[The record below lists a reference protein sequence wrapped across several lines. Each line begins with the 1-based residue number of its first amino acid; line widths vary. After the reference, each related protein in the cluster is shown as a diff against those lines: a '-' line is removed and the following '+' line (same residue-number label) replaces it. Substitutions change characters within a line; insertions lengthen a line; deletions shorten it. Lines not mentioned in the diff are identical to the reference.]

1 LAVWRPALVTLAIF
15 LASALL
21 SACSGQEV
29 TGTLGSPVTAGD
41 YVLTATDFENPGQPP
56 DRFTNPKPGNRF
68 VKVNVGIDNTGQ
80 QHLPIAANYF
90 TVRDSGGIDNP
101 ALPGIPSDRGIRQ
114 ASVGPG
120 QHFDGVLYFEMAANL
135 QPQRL
140 VFAPAVVGW
149 RTRVVVT
156 LPEA

>member
-21 SACSGQEV
+21 SACGQEV

-41 YVLTATDFENPGQPP
+41 SVLTATDFENPGQPP